1 MTQPAGDQY
10 ELIPFE
16 AVPFLPASGSQL
28 LVSPATLVGGWSF
41 RETTGAA
48 QAEIQIFDGQTAQS
62 VPYAFITLNAG
73 QSVRDFCPTPGLFF
87 RQGLFVALI
96 SGVVTGSVWVR
107 LL

>member
-16 AVPFLPASGSQL
+16 AVPFLPAAGSQS
-28 LVSPATLVGGWSF
+28 LVSLQTLVGGWSF
-41 RETTGAA
+41 KEVTGSAP
-48 QAEIQIFDGQTAQS
+48 AEIQIFDGNNNQT

-73 QSVRDFCPTPGLFF
+73 QSMRDFCPTPGLFF
-87 RQGLFVALI
+87 RQGLFVQLV